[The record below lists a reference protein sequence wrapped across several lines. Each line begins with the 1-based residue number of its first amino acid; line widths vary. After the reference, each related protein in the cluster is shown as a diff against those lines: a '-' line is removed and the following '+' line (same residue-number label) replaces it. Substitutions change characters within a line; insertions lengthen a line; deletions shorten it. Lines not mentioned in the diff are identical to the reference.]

1 MKQIFV
7 RPANGLL
14 IRLPDG
20 AGHLPAE
27 GMEVEDSLYWQRRI
41 ADGDVTLGE
50 PAQEFPLPA
59 KNQKKEG

>member
-1 MKQIFV
+1 MTQIFV

-27 GMEVEDSLYWQRRI
+27 GMEVENSLYWQRRL
-41 ADGDVTLGE
+41 ADGDVIAAAGE
-50 PAQEFPLPA
+50 AASGPASKP
-59 KNQKKEG
+59 KKEG